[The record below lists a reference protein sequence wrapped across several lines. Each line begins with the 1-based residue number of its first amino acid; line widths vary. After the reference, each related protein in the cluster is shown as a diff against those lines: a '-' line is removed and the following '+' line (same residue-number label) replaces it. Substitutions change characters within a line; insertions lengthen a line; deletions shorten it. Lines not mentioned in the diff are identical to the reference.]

1 MNIPEM
7 SMALAN
13 VNLANQ
19 VGIAVLD
26 KAMEHS
32 ESACGSLINMMDRSK
47 VISVNPAVGRNFD
60 LLYYLRLLA

>member
-7 SMALAN
+7 SRALAN

-32 ESACGSLINMMDRSK
+32 ESAGASLINMMDRSMEL
-47 VISVNPAVGRNFD
+47 SVNPAVGSNFD
-60 LLYYLRLLA
+60 MFV